1 MRADPRIDAG
11 RIALWFFSGG
21 GLLLADWLRAP
32 PDWLRCVA
40 ASYPLLA
47 PLPDWNVDQRFR
59 PAEAVGDAGT
69 LPIVLTRVGRERPP
83 IADTVEAFIA
93 AARASQARLEVI
105 DVPHGQHAFDV
116 LDHTDESRTAVE
128 NAFDTVVAH
137 LA

>member
-1 MRADPRIDAG
+1 M
-11 RIALWFFSGG
+11 
-21 GLLLADWLRAP
+21 
-32 PDWLRCVA
+32 
-40 ASYPLLA
+40 
-47 PLPDWNVDQRFR
+47 
-59 PAEAVGDAGT
+59 
-69 LPIVLTRVGRERPP
+69 LTRVGRERPP

-93 AARASQARLEVI
+93 AARASQARVEVI

>member
-1 MRADPRIDAG
+1 MAGVTVDHRLHDTGDYARAATDVAAALQAVRADPRIDAG

-47 PLPDWNVDQRFR
+47 PLPDWTVDPRFR

-69 LPIVLTRVGRERPP
+69 LPNPARP
-83 IADTVEAFIA
+83 
-93 AARASQARLEVI
+93 
-105 DVPHGQHAFDV
+105 
-116 LDHTDESRTAVE
+116 SRTPS
-128 NAFDTVVAH
+128 TPS
-137 LA
+137 LPI